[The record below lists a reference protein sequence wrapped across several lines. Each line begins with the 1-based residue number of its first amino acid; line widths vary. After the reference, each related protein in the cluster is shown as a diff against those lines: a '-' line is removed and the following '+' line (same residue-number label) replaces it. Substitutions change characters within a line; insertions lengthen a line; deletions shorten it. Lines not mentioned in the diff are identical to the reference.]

1 MERGILSTGVILLA
15 VLAGCREQAAEV
27 EVTSTREVTSS
38 DRVPKL
44 KATSRERFTGRAQAA
59 GMGADIGA
67 VAGGVGTKPGFKFE
81 AQEGWQ
87 ERPGTQFRRLNFA
100 VGADGA
106 GEVYVSQ
113 SRGGLVGNIGR
124 WLGQFGQAGATEA
137 DVSAMPKVM
146 VMGGE
151 GILVEAAGTYSPG
164 MGRPPAEGS
173 ALLGVI
179 GMVDGGVLTVKMTG
193 PEAVVK
199 AERERFLNFCK
210 SLRPVE

>member
-1 MERGILSTGVILLA
+1 MERGILSIGVIILA
-15 VLAGCREQAAEV
+15 LLAGCREQAAEV
-27 EVTSTREVTSS
+27 EVTTTREVTSA
-38 DRVPKL
+38 DRAPKL
-44 KATSRERFTGRAQAA
+44 KATSQERFTGRAQAA
-59 GMGADIGA
+59 GMGANIGA
-67 VAGGVGTKPGFKFE
+67 VAGADGKQPGFKFE

-87 ERPGTQFRRLNFA
+87 EKPGTSMRLLNFG

-106 GEVYVSQ
+106 GEIYVSQ
-113 SRGGLVGNIGR
+113 TRGDLLGNIGR
-124 WLGQFGQAGATEA
+124 WRGQFGLTGTTEA

-179 GMVDGGVLTVKMTG
+179 AMVDGGVFTVKMTG
-193 PEAVVK
+193 PEGVVR
-199 AERERFLNFCK
+199 AERERFLNFCRTL
-210 SLRPVE
+210 SSAE